1 MNYITF
7 VILVGLGSL
16 NIETTP
22 DSHKYE
28 DQKTKKKKKWE
39 KIPLHNHIGPMNDGQ
54 TDEK

>member
-22 DSHKYE
+22 DSNKYE
-28 DQKTKKKKKWE
+28 DQKTKQKNGKNSVTQPHRTNE
-39 KIPLHNHIGPMNDGQ
+39 
-54 TDEK
+54 

>member
-28 DQKTKKKKKWE
+28 DQKTKKKKMGKNSVTQPHRTNE
-39 KIPLHNHIGPMNDGQ
+39 
-54 TDEK
+54 